1 MSAYEKMLVVLN
13 GILIVLIGA
22 LITVNTFLAY
32 NINIK
37 FGVFV
42 MILQSAVLRM
52 MLRILSKK
60 KEVSKWK

>member
-22 LITVNTFLAY
+22 LITINTLLAY
-32 NINIK
+32 NISIK

-42 MILQSAVLRM
+42 MIVESAVLRM
-52 MLRILSKK
+52 VLRILSKK
-60 KEVSKWK
+60 E